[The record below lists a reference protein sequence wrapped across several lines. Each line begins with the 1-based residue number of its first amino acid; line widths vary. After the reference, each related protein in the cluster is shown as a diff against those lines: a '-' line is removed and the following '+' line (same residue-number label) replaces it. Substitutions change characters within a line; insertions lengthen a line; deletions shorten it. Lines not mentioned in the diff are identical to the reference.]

1 MPLFTQTYAPKQARD
16 IIGQEKPI
24 EQVRHF
30 VKNFKKQKNK
40 CLILHGPPGCG
51 KTSIAHCV
59 AQEENLELLELNASD
74 VRDKEGISTILGGAV
89 KQQSLFF
96 RGKIILL
103 DEIDGISGSGDRGG
117 VAALLSLLESST
129 FPVICTAIDP
139 YDDKLKQLR
148 KASTLVE
155 CQHLSHA
162 LLAELLTTI
171 CTKEKITAEPL
182 ALRTLARHAGG
193 DARAA
198 LNDLHTLS
206 STKKQLTAPELA
218 SLDSREQLESVPQ
231 ALVKVFK
238 TKQLDIALHAFDAVD
253 EEPDQLLA
261 WVQENLPSEYTLPS
275 DLARAYD
282 YISKADIMRRRIRRW
297 QYWRLLV
304 YVSAY
309 MTGGVAVSKDE
320 KNPAFIPY
328 KQTMRGL
335 FIWQA
340 NMKYAKRKSIA
351 EKLAPA
357 LHTSSKQV
365 INHVIPYL
373 QGMFRSAAP
382 RAAAMT
388 AGIAE
393 SYDLDEDEVAWLKGK

>member
-1 MPLFTQTYAPKQARD
+1 MSLFSHTYAPKKAGD
-16 IIGQEKPI
+16 IAGQEKAV

-30 VKNFKKQKNK
+30 IKNFKKQKSK

-51 KTSIAHCV
+51 KTSIAH
-59 AQEENLELLELNASD
+59 AIAKEENLELVELNASD
-74 VRDKEGISTILGGAV
+74 VRDKEGILSVLGGAL

-96 RGKIILL
+96 KGKIILL
-103 DEIDGISGSGDRGG
+103 DEIDGLSGSGDRGG
-117 VAALLSLLESST
+117 VAAVLSLLESST
-129 FPVICTAIDP
+129 FPIICTAIDP
-139 YDDKLKQLR
+139 YADNLKQLR
-148 KASTLVE
+148 KASMLVE
-155 CQHLSHA
+155 CTELSHVLITD
-162 LLAELLTTI
+162 LLSLV
-171 CTKEKITAEPL
+171 CTKEKITADPA
-182 ALRTLARHAGG
+182 ALRSIARMAGG

-198 LNDLHTLS
+198 LNDLHTLAAVS
-206 STKKQLTAPELA
+206 KQLSPEHLSA
-218 SLDSREQLESVPQ
+218 LGGREQVESVPQ
-231 ALVKVFK
+231 ALIKVFK

-253 EEPDQLLA
+253 EDSDQLLA
-261 WVQENLPSEYTLPS
+261 WVQENLPHEYTKPE

-282 YISKADIMRRRIRRW
+282 YISRADIMRRRIRRW

-304 YVSAY
+304 YISAY

-320 KNPAFIPY
+320 KNSSFVSY
-328 KQTMRGL
+328 KPTMRGL

-373 QGMFRSAAP
+373 RGMFKNTTP
-382 RAAAMT
+382 RAAAMA

-393 SYDLDEDEVAWLKGK
+393 EYDLDDDEVAWLKGK

>member
-1 MPLFTQTYAPKQARD
+1 MPLFSHTYSPKKASD
-16 IIGQEKPI
+16 IAGQEKAV

-30 VKNFKKQKNK
+30 ITNFKKQKNK

-59 AQEENLELLELNASD
+59 AREENLELVELNASD
-74 VRDKEGISTILGGAV
+74 VRDKEGITSVLGGAL

-103 DEIDGISGSGDRGG
+103 DEIDGLSGSGDRGG
-117 VAALLSLLESST
+117 VAAVLSLLEIST
-129 FPVICTAIDP
+129 FPVVCTAIDP

-155 CQHLSHA
+155 CQELSHP
-162 LLAELLTTI
+162 LITDLLTAV
-171 CTKEKITAEPL
+171 CAKEKITADPS
-182 ALRTLARHAGG
+182 AIRSIARMAGG

-198 LNDLHTLS
+198 LNDLHTLAAVS
-206 STKKQLTAPELA
+206 KQLAPEHLTA
-218 SLDSREQLESVPQ
+218 LGGREQVESVPQ
-231 ALVKVFK
+231 ALIKVFK

-261 WVQENLPSEYTLPS
+261 WVQENLPHEYTKPE
-275 DLARAYD
+275 DLARAYG
-282 YISKADIMRRRIRRW
+282 YVSRADIMRRRIRRG

-304 YVSAY
+304 YISAY

-320 KNPAFIPY
+320 KNPSFVAY
-328 KQTMRGL
+328 KPTMRGL

-340 NMKYAKRKSIA
+340 NMKYTKRKSIA

-365 INHVIPYL
+365 INNVIPYL
-373 QGMFRSAAP
+373 QGMFRNAAP
-382 RAAAMT
+382 RAAAMA

-393 SYDLDEDEVAWLKGK
+393 QYDLDEDEVGWLRGR